1 MDWITPA
8 KTAGW
13 ALLRVGEW
21 VLRFCHLATVPL
33 RYLLWHL
40 LRLVLFLL
48 APVRALF
55 GAIAAAAE
63 FAVDLVARFKVS
75 LVPCFR
81 LNPPIPTQLPPS
93 KCGGVIQQRVEGD
106 NWANTIAQY
115 LYIYVCKP
123 YKVFLW
129 PSYT

>member
-81 LNPPIPTQLPPS
+81 LNPPHPTSPS
-93 KCGGVIQQRVEGD
+93 KMWRCHPAE
-106 NWANTIAQY
+106 
-115 LYIYVCKP
+115 
-123 YKVFLW
+123 
-129 PSYT
+129 S